1 MCFAPK
7 ACMMLTCAGTFA
19 HCGVR
24 CYRCRSFGIRLIPLM
39 PRKWQYIQIL
49 VDMQAKIF

>member
-19 HCGVR
+19 H
-24 CYRCRSFGIRLIPLM
+24 RSVM
-39 PRKWQYIQIL
+39 C
-49 VDMQAKIF
+49 VDVTHLESDLFL